1 MRSRAAAA
9 FVTAGL
15 TLLAVLGSAGAANA
29 DPRNGAPVTITCD
42 NGSTYEAVL
51 FSNGE
56 WSPAL
61 DTGSNAV
68 LVPLSIGP
76 SEGAVTDP
84 EGNVI
89 EPIDEPISVKG
100 NAPQGQAN
108 TTSCTF
114 LIDRTDD
121 EGFTLHI
128 EGSVVGLVTPA
139 RG

>member
-1 MRSRAAAA
+1 MRARAALVAAGLA
-9 FVTAGL
+9 FVA
-15 TLLAVLGSAGAANA
+15 ALGSAGAANA

-61 DTGSNAV
+61 DTASNAV

-76 SEGAVTDP
+76 SEGAFTDP

-89 EPIDEPISVKG
+89 ETINEPISVKG
-100 NAPQGQAN
+100 KAAQMKAN

-121 EGFTLHI
+121 AGFTLHI

-139 RG
+139 KG